1 MLRIALCDDDQAFLS
16 QLRKKIEHWFQNG
29 FDLNYQVAY
38 HEFSSSKELSRSL
51 SGNSYDILFLDIEM
65 PELDGMLL
73 AKEVREKLPWAI
85 IIFLTSHDEFA
96 PDGYH
101 VQALRYLSKQHIEGQ
116 LDEAIRASIKAF
128 EQLEVGTLDIT
139 SYGKINRVAY
149 RDILYV
155 RHQLRY
161 SQIATTSQGMIQDS
175 RGIKAL
181 YEVIGNERFIFIDRG
196 TFINLDHLQRIAD
209 GKAILR
215 NGEALMISRRMLP
228 QVKLTINR
236 ILGG

>member
-1 MLRIALCDDDQAFLS
+1 MLRIALCDDDQIFLS
-16 QLRKKIEHWFQNG
+16 KLREKIKHWFQSG
-29 FDLNYQVAY
+29 IDLDYRVSY
-38 HEFSSSKELSRSL
+38 REFSSSKELSQSL
-51 SGNSYDILFLDIEM
+51 NGDFYDILFLDIEM

-85 IIFLTSHDEFA
+85 IIFLTSHEEFA
-96 PDGYH
+96 SDGYH
-101 VQALRYLSKQHIEGQ
+101 VQALRYLSKQQIDSQ
-116 LDEAIRASIKAF
+116 LDEALRASIKAF
-128 EQLEVGTLDIT
+128 EQLEVGTLDVT
-139 SYGKINRVAY
+139 SYGKINRIAY
-149 RDILYV
+149 RDILYI

-181 YEVIGNERFIFIDRG
+181 YEVIGNERFVFIDRG
-196 TFINLDHLQRIAD
+196 TFINLDHLQRIED

-215 NGEALMISRRMLP
+215 NGEALTISRRILP
-228 QVKLTINR
+228 HVKKAINT